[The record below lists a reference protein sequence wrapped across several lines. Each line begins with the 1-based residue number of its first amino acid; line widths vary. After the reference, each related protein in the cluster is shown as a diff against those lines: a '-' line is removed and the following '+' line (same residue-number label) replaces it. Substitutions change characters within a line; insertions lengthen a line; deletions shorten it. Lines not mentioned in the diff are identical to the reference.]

1 LEVLEHLQRG
11 LLLMPVFKAQQVQ
24 QDLLDQLAQLDHKD
38 RKVFRGILAQL
49 DHKDRKVF
57 RGILGLR
64 EQQDQQEP
72 QALLQPLPLVRPL
85 LVRQAQT
92 HP

>member
-1 LEVLEHLQRG
+1 
-11 LLLMPVFKAQQVQ
+11 LL
-24 QDLLDQLAQLDHKD
+24 LAQLQLEQQAQTLLSPTLAQAARLRLTSPFLVATLALLDP
-38 RKVFRGILAQL
+38 LAQL